1 MQGYTY
7 SIFSIVAI
15 AIHLIIN
22 FKLIVGRGESTARG
36 ICYRGF
42 LYGVLAYYVTDATWG
57 VLAGLGWTRVLYVE
71 TAFFFLSLVAFVF
84 LWSRFAINYLS
95 FGKWATRT
103 LMWYGYAL
111 LAFNLAAL
119 AVNPFCNCFY
129 YFDAQGGYLSG
140 SARDVAFVLLVVFD
154 VLIAAFSLA
163 KAIASRDSVR
173 RRSMMVLLSCVTMG
187 VAIVLQVV
195 WPLTPFTALG
205 CLIVN
210 CFFQVFVVQDEQ
222 AEKHAAE
229 LEQALERARA
239 AEKARSL
246 FFSIVSHDIRTPLNA
261 ILGYSE
267 LLQNDATSQ
276 ADRDVA
282 LKSISAS
289 GTTLLQLVNDVLD
302 LAKIDAGK
310 MTLQPEPVLLNQ
322 LTDEVFSSF
331 WRVADEKGIKLVN
344 NTEDVPTVMI
354 DGHRFRQVLFN
365 LIGNAV
371 KFTKRG
377 SVTVSASYAG
387 ETLDVSVSDTGC
399 GIAADMLTHILDPFV
414 QVQDPTHAADR
425 AGGTGLGLSICKRL
439 VDAMGGELYVESEL
453 GKGSTFRAR
462 IPGVAVAEEGNGERG
477 TGNGEGGAN
486 SSSSRE
492 DVNFHSPTQNSNSN
506 SSLPRHVLVVD
517 DSPVNQKVLSAFLKK
532 AGVASIDLAGDG
544 AEALSKLDSSA
555 KAGDPYDFVFSDFW
569 MPNMNGLEFVEKLR
583 ADPRF
588 SKLPAFAVTADT
600 EYHKDSR
607 FRLFNDVLL
616 KPLTYGKLM
625 EVFKK

>member
-1 MQGYTY
+1 MQSYTY
-7 SIFSIVAI
+7 SVFSAVAI

-22 FKLIVGRGESTARG
+22 FKLIVGRGESTVRG
-36 ICYRGF
+36 MRYRGF

-71 TAFFFLSLVAFVF
+71 TVLFFLSLVAFVF
-84 LWSRFAINYLS
+84 MWSRFAINYLG

-129 YFDAQGGYLSG
+129 YFDAQGGYLTG

-210 CFFQVFVVQDEQ
+210 CFFQVFVIQDEQ

-331 WRVADEKGIKLVN
+331 WRAADEKGIKLVN

-462 IPGVAVAEEGNGERG
+462 IPGVEKCKVESAKCKVESDVS
-477 TGNGEGGAN
+477 TLHSSLSTLN
-486 SSSSRE
+486 SSI
-492 DVNFHSPTQNSNSN
+492 
-506 SSLPRHVLVVD
+506 PRHVLVVD

-532 AGVASIDLAGDG
+532 AGVASIDVAGDG

-555 KAGDPYDFVFSDFW
+555 KAGNPYDFVFSDFW
-569 MPNMNGLEFVEKLR
+569 MPNMNGLEFIEKLR
-583 ADPRF
+583 ADSRF
-588 SKLPAFAVTADT
+588 GHLPAIAVTADT
-600 EYHKDSR
+600 EFHKDSR